1 MQRVKGHVF
10 CALAAVLPIMLT
22 ATLWGCGAQRN
33 PNEGAVDT
41 APRVTGTNQITTRL
55 PDDSILLFQDN
66 EGGAALIAAMND
78 GQIPLEAYAMYDEMG
93 SRPEVTLTDQ
103 ELIIALYNYLAHVR
117 VPGEPGM
124 YVTDCYHYV
133 GFKLQDETYV
143 TFRFED
149 SNLVWGPENYAIEDD
164 GALWSYIRA
173 LQDEIMN
180 ERGDGPA
187 NMAEQH
193 IPPFGLSGT
202 VTMAEY
208 MHECYS
214 SFDKFDQ
221 GIQTGTSIPESVSLY
236 AEGATQGTITDEAA
250 IVELWNALSEV
261 RIDLE
266 HRQDWSYEGQY
277 ISFSFDSGRELIPF
291 PFSTVELAKFVN
303 DEVYP
308 VENPDEV
315 ERLMARFLELAA
327 ADEAAG

>member
-1 MQRVKGHVF
+1 
-10 CALAAVLPIMLT
+10 MLT

-41 APRVTGTNQITTRL
+41 APRVTGTNQISTRL

-208 MHECYS
+208 MHESYG

-221 GIQTGTSIPESVSLY
+221 GIQTGTSIPQSVSLY
-236 AEGATQGTITDEAA
+236 AEGATQGTITDEDA

-266 HRQDWSYEGQY
+266 HGQNFSYEGRY

-291 PFSTVELAKFVN
+291 PFSTVELAKFDD

-315 ERLMARFLELAA
+315 ERLMARFLELCETG
-327 ADEAAG
+327 EAAG

>member
-1 MQRVKGHVF
+1 
-10 CALAAVLPIMLT
+10 
-22 ATLWGCGAQRN
+22 
-33 PNEGAVDT
+33 
-41 APRVTGTNQITTRL
+41 
-55 PDDSILLFQDN
+55 
-66 EGGAALIAAMND
+66 
-78 GQIPLEAYAMYDEMG
+78 
-93 SRPEVTLTDQ
+93 
-103 ELIIALYNYLAHVR
+103 
-117 VPGEPGM
+117 M

-164 GALWSYIRA
+164 GTLWSYVRA

-180 ERGDGPA
+180 DRGDGPA

-193 IPPFGLSGT
+193 TPPFGLSGT

-221 GIQTGTSIPESVSLY
+221 GIQTGTSIPQSVSLY
-236 AEGATQGTITDEAA
+236 AERATQGTITDEAA

-266 HRQDWSYEGQY
+266 HRQEWSYEGQY
-277 ISFSFDSGRELIPF
+277 ISFSFDSGKELIPF
-291 PFSTVELAKFVN
+291 PFSTVELAKFDD

-327 ADEAAG
+327 TDEAAS